1 MPSMRAIAK
10 ELGIS
15 HPYLS
20 RLLNGQRQWTPELY
34 EKYNQL
40 SLGTMVPTLEEKS
53 SVLDMDSPENLARH
67 ARGHWFESSTAHHF
81 CNLPGHPSTRART

>member
-1 MPSMRAIAK
+1 MPSLRAVAK

-15 HPYLS
+15 HTYLS

-40 SLGTMVPTLEEKS
+40 QLGTMVPTSGANHIQNQASGCLLS
-53 SVLDMDSPENLARH
+53 SGSRVRI
-67 ARGHWFESSTAHHF
+67 
-81 CNLPGHPSTRART
+81 LPGTPLIKSICDTRR